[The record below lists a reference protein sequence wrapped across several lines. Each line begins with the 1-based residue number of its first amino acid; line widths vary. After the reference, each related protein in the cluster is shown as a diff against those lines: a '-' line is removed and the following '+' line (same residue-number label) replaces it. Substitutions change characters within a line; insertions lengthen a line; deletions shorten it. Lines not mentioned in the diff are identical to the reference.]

1 MNKSIDFSLLKEMDK
16 QSKLYKPTIFWE
28 EASSLIIKE
37 FQGKGLN
44 NFRRL
49 QSALWFFVP
58 TYEVNANGLS
68 KEVSDGLIAL
78 KEDKAITS
86 KQRAFIDDILSGTQ
100 MAFADYRTFLA
111 ANLNKIPSPLLSFSE
126 SSVGNPIE
134 HYEFDGKKYSR
145 SALNYLLGLSFLS
158 NHVDLASLK
167 NILEIGGGFGTLGE
181 ITKKVLPQTKYIDID
196 IPPTLF
202 ASTYYLQEVFGCDYF
217 TSVRQTEEDHYID
230 GFKPLTVLP
239 SWEIEKLQGKVDLF
253 VNFISFQEME
263 PEIVQNY
270 LNHVVRLKTEWV
282 LLRNMREGKQTRKQH
297 KFGVDRP
304 IYSEDYIKMLPGYEL
319 VDTNVVPFGFKT
331 VDNFHSELMLFKRNV
346 S

>member
-1 MNKSIDFSLLKEMDK
+1 MNDLIDFSLCKKMQA
-16 QSKLYKPTIFWE
+16 QSELYKPTIFWE

-37 FQGKGLN
+37 FQAEGLE

-49 QSALWFFVP
+49 QSSLWFFVP
-58 TYEVNANGLS
+58 TYEVNGNGLS
-68 KEVSDGLIAL
+68 KEISEGLKAL
-78 KEDKAITS
+78 RKHESTVP
-86 KQRAFIDDILSGTQ
+86 KQRAFLDSILDGTQ
-100 MAFADYRTFLA
+100 MALADYRTFMA
-111 ANLNKIPSPLLSFSE
+111 ANFKHDSSPLVAFSE

-158 NHVDLASLK
+158 NYVDLESLK
-167 NILEIGGGFGTLGE
+167 SILEIGGGFGTLGE
-181 ITKKVLPQTKYIDID
+181 ISRKVLPQSKYIDID

-202 ASTYYLQEVFGCDYF
+202 ASRYYLQEVFGSEQV
-217 TSVRQTEEDHYID
+217 TPLVETEDQLFIND
-230 GFKPLTVLP
+230 FKPLTVLP
-239 SWEIEKLQGKVDLF
+239 SWKIENLQGEVDLF

-270 LNHVVRLKTEWV
+270 LSHVSRLEAKWV

-297 KFGVDRP
+297 RFGVDKP
-304 IYSEDYIKMLPGYEL
+304 IYSEDYIKMLPGYQL

-331 VDNFHSELMLFKRNV
+331 SDNFHSELMLFNRRN
-346 S
+346 